1 MNRFRIVGAFAS
13 ALLLAI
19 GIGTTS
25 AEPAIG
31 ADATSPY
38 KY

>member
-25 AEPAIG
+25 A
-31 ADATSPY
+31 
-38 KY
+38 